1 MTYREMKGY
10 KKQKRMQGKT
20 YIALIAVP
28 DGEKRENRTG
38 TRHRINKFCK
48 TIAGLTE
55 SEQHH
60 LIVKL
65 LKNKNKK
72 KTLKATR

>member
-1 MTYREMKGY
+1 
-10 KKQKRMQGKT
+10 MQDKT

-28 DGEKRENRTG
+28 DREKRENRTG
-38 TRHRINKFCK
+38 TSHRTNKLGK

-55 SEQHH
+55 SEQRH

>member
-1 MTYREMKGY
+1 
-10 KKQKRMQGKT
+10 MQGKT

-28 DGEKRENRTG
+28 DREKRENRTG